1 MSACIEEDSPLLSLF
16 SSAFQLPPLFLPHW
30 AGMIHRENERERGWC
45 TCTAPVLSSPSS
57 ITHTQTFH
65 SKDLIIIFWR
75 GAPFSLGSIP
85 TMKLWRHS
93 YFFPPPTGILVV
105 FILHSSFVAL
115 TSCYGIACMNSARS
129 FGIPPLCPYVVQQTS
144 AFRTIF
150 LQCSTKY

>member
-1 MSACIEEDSPLLSLF
+1 MYRRRFSPSLPLFIRLPATPSF
-16 SSAFQLPPLFLPHW
+16 SSTL
-30 AGMIHRENERERGWC
+30 GGNDSSGEREGGRVMHLHGYR
-45 TCTAPVLSSPSS
+45 PFLSPSS